1 MKNKKIS
8 KRIIRNNLVAYSFV
22 IVSLVT
28 LLVLVYIPM
37 ISTVDYSFRRIG
49 MVGVGEDAWIG
60 LENYRMLFSQPTF
73 WKAIGNTILMAVMG
87 LLTIPVG
94 FLLAVLVNSLGRS
107 RLQEFF
113 RVGFYLPNIITGVS
127 VYLIFRVV
135 LMTDGGLLNNVLSA
149 ITGRQVSIGWLADP
163 KFARWGVTIIWVWM
177 NAGYSMLMNLASL
190 QAIPADLYEA
200 ASIDGANAIQKLIAI
215 TVPNMKSCFALLFVT
230 GMINGLARFTDI
242 YILGGMDCYG
252 GAGGTLQTIL
262 MYVFQFSF
270 ETPNYGVASAGSMV
284 LFALV
289 FVMTMINPHIF
300 DMLRW
305 CTGSD
310 FDYVFADVADNI
322 RDIEEEDVLYVTGQM
337 KNGCKFLLDPSW
349 SRLEEKLK
357 RPGPGWEILP
367 KRMEVNFS
375 IVGTDGVIQADC
387 FGPNVYFNGG
397 PNNRYTVQYTY
408 FDEWIGMMDEFH
420 DCILN
425 HKQPKINLQWHRQT
439 VEAMVR
445 CYDSIASGEPVYMN
459 K

>member
-1 MKNKKIS
+1 MEGNMKNKKIS

-60 LENYRMLFSQPTF
+60 LENYRMLFSQSTF

-190 QAIPADLYEA
+190 QAIPTDLYEA
-200 ASIDGANAIQKLIAI
+200 ASIDGANAIQKLVAI

-230 GMINGLARFTDI
+230 DMINGLARFTDI

-289 FVMTMINPHIF
+289 FVMTMINVK
-300 DMLRW
+300 L
-305 CTGSD
+305 TG
-310 FDYVFADVADNI
+310 
-322 RDIEEEDVLYVTGQM
+322 
-337 KNGCKFLLDPSW
+337 FLKD
-349 SRLEEKLK
+349 
-357 RPGPGWEILP
+357 
-367 KRMEVNFS
+367 EV
-375 IVGTDGVIQADC
+375 
-387 FGPNVYFNGG
+387 
-397 PNNRYTVQYTY
+397 
-408 FDEWIGMMDEFH
+408 
-420 DCILN
+420 
-425 HKQPKINLQWHRQT
+425 
-439 VEAMVR
+439 
-445 CYDSIASGEPVYMN
+445 
-459 K
+459 

>member
-1 MKNKKIS
+1 MQILRAS
-8 KRIIRNNLVAYSFV
+8 EDYLEAMLEAAQYSEEEL
-22 IVSLVT
+22 IE
-28 LLVLVYIPM
+28 
-37 ISTVDYSFRRIG
+37 R
-49 MVGVGEDAWIG
+49 
-60 LENYRMLFSQPTF
+60 LELGNYRMLFSQSTF

-190 QAIPADLYEA
+190 QAIPTDLYEA
-200 ASIDGANAIQKLIAI
+200 ASIDGANAIQKLVAI

-289 FVMTMINPHIF
+289 FVMTMINVK
-300 DMLRW
+300 L
-305 CTGSD
+305 TG
-310 FDYVFADVADNI
+310 
-322 RDIEEEDVLYVTGQM
+322 
-337 KNGCKFLLDPSW
+337 FLQNMV
-349 SRLEEKLK
+349 R
-357 RPGPGWEILP
+357 IL
-367 KRMEVNFS
+367 
-375 IVGTDGVIQADC
+375 VGTLLEVGRGYWEPAYVQDILAARDRKLA
-387 FGPNVYFNGG
+387 GPTAPPEGLCLMKVDY
-397 PNNRYTVQYTY
+397 
-408 FDEWIGMMDEFH
+408 
-420 DCILN
+420 
-425 HKQPKINLQWHRQT
+425 
-439 VEAMVR
+439 
-445 CYDSIASGEPVYMN
+445 
-459 K
+459 